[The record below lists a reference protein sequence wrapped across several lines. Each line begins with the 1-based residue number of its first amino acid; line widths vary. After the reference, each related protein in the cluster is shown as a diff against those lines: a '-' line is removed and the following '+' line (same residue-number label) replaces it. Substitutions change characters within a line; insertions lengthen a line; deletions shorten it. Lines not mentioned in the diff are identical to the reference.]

1 MYGRFAPSSGRGE
14 IRPKNDA
21 LERKIHKRRRRGEK
35 FDRRLIVGRR
45 GSSEETDDEPSPT
58 EPTAFQQPPPPQ
70 EVGYLTSL
78 FTFIERH
85 PNAPVVLI
93 KYLQLA
99 FNAAVLFGVLYM
111 ILSFWLTIQSDVNKA
126 ADQAASLQIAEIRA
140 CSNDFVRNGCNSETR
155 PPAMASMC
163 DNWEMCMHRDA
174 NAVRRAALSAHTFAT
189 ILNSFVEP
197 ISVKT
202 LVRLFILFLIRFIL
216 HLSKKL
222 LQKI

>member
-45 GSSEETDDEPSPT
+45 ESSEETDDEPSPT
-58 EPTAFQQPPPPQ
+58 EAKAFQPVPPPQ
-70 EVGYLTSL
+70 EVGYLT
-78 FTFIERH
+78 TFFSFVERY
-85 PNAPVVLI
+85 PNAPGLLL
-93 KYLQLA
+93 KYLQVA
-99 FNAAVLFGVLYM
+99 FNAAILLGCLYL

-126 ADQAASLQIAEIRA
+126 ADDAASVQLAEIRD
-140 CSNDFVRNGCNSETR
+140 CSNKFVKNGCTSETR
-155 PPAMASMC
+155 PPAMESMC
-163 DNWEMCMHRDA
+163 DNWEMCMHKDA
-174 NAVRRAALSAHTFAT
+174 DAVRRAALSAHTFAT

-202 LVRLFILFLIRFIL
+202 MVRVLILILLCLI
-216 HLSKKL
+216 KKL
-222 LQKI
+222 LRAI